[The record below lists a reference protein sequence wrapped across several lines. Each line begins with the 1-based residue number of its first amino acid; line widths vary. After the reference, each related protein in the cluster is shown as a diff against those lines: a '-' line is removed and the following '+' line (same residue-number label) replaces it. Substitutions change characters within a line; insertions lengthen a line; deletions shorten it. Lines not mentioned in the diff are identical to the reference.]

1 MEHTAA
7 LPTPSKKMRVLLTLL
22 VIALVALVVV
32 LDARRRDA
40 EQKLQ
45 NLSVRLEQLRTGS
58 NTQQNL
64 ELARQVVQKV
74 QEHMNLPDT
83 PEPTVAT
90 IVDIEKLKQRNAF
103 YTPAENGDYLIVT
116 STRAVLY
123 DPDTDRILD
132 VVPIQIQPAARPAA
146 GG

>member
-1 MEHTAA
+1 MEHIAA
-7 LPTPSKKMRVLLTLL
+7 LPTPSKRMRVLLTLL

-32 LDARRRDA
+32 LDARRREA

-58 NTQQNL
+58 NTQSNL

-74 QEHMNLPDT
+74 REHMNLPDT

-90 IVDIEKLKQRNAF
+90 IVDIEKLKQRNTF

-132 VVPIQIQPAARPAA
+132 VVPIQIQPAARPTA